1 MINPGDVLRVKTTG
15 ENVVVISEAEGKPE
29 MIVVARPHNCQD
41 TGIEHEYE
49 TLYKLELETVEQ
61 NIAREY
67 NDIKIR
73 QALLR
78 QEQAQEP
85 IREVV
90 Q

>member
-15 ENVVVISEAEGKPE
+15 ENVVVIDEGPDKDYLVVRRPMNNQAEGIKHVEEEFLP
-29 MIVVARPHNCQD
+29 V
-41 TGIEHEYE
+41 
-49 TLYKLELETVEQ
+49 ELETVEQ